1 MNRRSFLASLPAAF
15 LLGRA
20 MAVRSGSQP
29 AVPAQI
35 GISSWSFHTYFPKTR
50 WNTPV
55 PPGGDMDLLD
65 FPEMVADRYGVHAIE
80 IVAPHFA
87 ETTPGYLAEL
97 RRRLQRAHV
106 RLVNIPAD
114 IDGLWDQP
122 GLSDPDERKREAAL
136 KSYLPWVDVAK
147 AMGAASI
154 RCDPGKIRPDH
165 LDVTVDSYRRLADYG
180 RSRGVRILI
189 ENHGG
194 VGSEHPEQLTRIFR
208 AIPGHEVAALPD
220 FGNFPDNATRWRGLQ
235 ALLPDAATV
244 CHAKDRSHENGKKVM
259 VDLARCVGMAR
270 QAGFQGVYSIEYEG
284 SLDPHVGV
292 ARVIGELRKALA

>member
-1 MNRRSFLASLPAAF
+1 MNRRSFLVSASAG
-15 LLGRA
+15 LLASRIVA
-20 MAVRSGSQP
+20 RTASHPP
-29 AVPAQI
+29 AVPSQI
-35 GISSWSFHTYFPKTR
+35 GISTWSFHNYFPSTRSKTA
-50 WNTPV
+50 V
-55 PPGGDMDLLD
+55 APGKDMNLLD
-65 FPEMVADRYGVHAIE
+65 FPEMVADQYGVHAIE

-87 ETTPGYLAEL
+87 ETTPVYLAEL

-122 GLSDPDERKREAAL
+122 GLSDPDDRKREAAL

-147 AMGAASI
+147 TMGVASI

-165 LDVTVDSYRRLADYG
+165 LEVTIDSYRRLAAHG

-194 VGSEHPEQLTRIFR
+194 VGSEHPVELTRIFH
-208 AIPGHEVAALPD
+208 AIGGHEVAALPD
-220 FGNFPDNATRWRGLQ
+220 FGNFPDNATRWRGLE
-235 ALLPDAATV
+235 ALLPFAATV
-244 CHAKDRSHENGKKVM
+244 CHAKDRSQEHGQRVA
-259 VDLARCVGMAR
+259 VDLGRCVGMAR
-270 QAGFQGVYSIEYEG
+270 EAGFKGVYSIEYEG
-284 SLDPHVGV
+284 SLDSHVGV